1 MDIVGFLR
9 LPLSALKIWLDTR
22 ECEYGYRDKW
32 HIFWV
37 LFSMRFKEVSGSP
50 PARVSH
56 KMFGFTV
63 HAYDYGNLRSLFKEI
78 FLSKTYFFDSNRPDP
93 RVIDCGSNIGM
104 AVLYIKRLYPRAR
117 ITAFEPNPSAFALL
131 KLNIESNRL
140 DDVTIVNKALS
151 NSNDPISFFLD
162 DDKGTLLG
170 SVRGD
175 RGGNKEISVE
185 TDRLSNWIRED
196 TDLVKIDVE
205 GAEWLIVEDLKEHS
219 ARIEKVRELIV
230 EYHHKINGERS
241 RFSSFLAFF
250 EEHGYEY
257 NILAD
262 YRHRGD
268 FQDVVVHFYRAL

>member
-9 LPLSALKIWLDTR
+9 LPLSALRIWLDTR
-22 ECEYGYRDKW
+22 ECGYGYRDKW

-50 PARVSH
+50 TAGVSH
-56 KMFGFTV
+56 KMFGFKV
-63 HAYDYGNLRSLFKEI
+63 HAYDYRNLRFLFKEI
-78 FLSKTYFFDSNRPDP
+78 FLSKTYFFETNRPNP

-131 KLNIESNRL
+131 KLNIESNGL
-140 DDVTIVNKALS
+140 EDVTIVNKALS
-151 NSNDPISFFLD
+151 NSNDPISFFVD

-219 ARIEKVRELIV
+219 AGIEKVRELIV
-230 EYHHKINGERS
+230 EYHHKINNERS
-241 RFSSFLAFF
+241 RLSSFLAFF

-257 NILAD
+257 NVLAH
-262 YRHRGD
+262 YRYRGD
-268 FQDVVVHFYRAL
+268 FQDVIVHFYRTL